1 MSNDLYNS
9 EAENF
14 LLAAVVRYPEDY
26 ITIVGNTGLSSADF
40 VGVEAKHIAAA
51 IDAAIA
57 ERKPPTLPYII
68 DALKNAGHADS
79 TDYLSR
85 LSSIPCGVDEAKG
98 YARAVRN
105 LSVKRRVANVG
116 AKIIEYS
123 RELPNAE
130 DVIEKAEG
138 ALRVV
143 TNMIPGAERS
153 PDPKDILARIR
164 SGNIVETMP
173 IFFAPTLQAYTGGLR
188 TGEFWVI
195 GAGTSVGKSQF
206 TANMVLDLIHDRE
219 KRVALF
225 NIEMSQE
232 VYMMRMLSIKSG
244 VPFKSIRDQVT
255 IGHDQ
260 DKALAAAEAYLGNS
274 GLRLY
279 DTTGTITSI
288 KQESRKIKHR
298 EGLDVVVVDYIQ
310 SIRGSKG
317 DEVADA
323 REVAIELQAL
333 AKELR
338 VCVVGV
344 SQISNQQAKD
354 DIAAGGQGDF
364 YNFKGH
370 GAIKDNADV
379 GIMLRRNRRSKS
391 PLTDVQLAK
400 NRNGDLTEFTLV
412 MDLATGRMVER
423 EDEDDYE
430 DMIVN

>member
-1 MSNDLYNS
+1 MSNDLFNE

-14 LLAAVVRYPEDY
+14 LLAAIIREPEEFPS
-26 ITIVGNTGLSSADF
+26 ITANMPFDSADF
-40 VGVEAKHIAAA
+40 LGTETKKIATA
-51 IDAAIA
+51 IVRCVND
-57 ERKPPTLPYII
+57 KKVPTLPYIVE
-68 DALKNAGHADS
+68 ALKVAGHSDS
-79 TDYLSR
+79 LEYVSR
-85 LSSIPCGVDEAKG
+85 LSSLPAGVEQAKG
-98 YARAVRN
+98 YARTVRT
-105 LSVKRRVANVG
+105 LSVRRQL
-116 AKIIEYS
+116 AKAGGDIILTA
-123 RELPNAE
+123 RETPDVE
-130 DVIEKAEG
+130 DAIDKAETT
-138 ALRVV
+138 LRKITTLVP
-143 TNMIPGAERS
+143 TDERS

-164 SGNIVETMP
+164 SAGPVESMP
-173 IFFAPTLQAYTGGLR
+173 LFFSPTLQAYTGGLR
-188 TGEFWVI
+188 AGEFWVI

-206 TANMVLDLIHDRE
+206 TANMVLDLIRDRD
-219 KRVALF
+219 KRLALF
-225 NIEMSQE
+225 NIEMTQE

-244 VPFKSIRDQVT
+244 VPFKSIRDQVQV
-255 IGHDQ
+255 GHGEIE
-260 DKALAAAEAYLGNS
+260 ALAKAEVYLGNS

-288 KQESRKIKHR
+288 KQEARKIKHR

-310 SIRGSKG
+310 SIRGSRG
-317 DEVADA
+317 EEVADA
-323 REVAIELQAL
+323 REVANELQAL

-391 PLTDVQLAK
+391 PMTDVQLAK

-412 MDLATGRMVER
+412 IDLETGKMVEHER
-423 EDEDDYE
+423 EEEEGYIED
-430 DMIVN
+430 